1 MSNARSSCY
10 TYFKITG
17 DFNPDTISKMLDLS
31 PVQTWKIGDKRK
43 NGTIYDFSFWKFGTC
58 DEYDVYVENQML
70 KTITPLLAKISI
82 LKEIKKQYDV
92 SLTLEIV
99 PTITSAETTPCLAPS
114 LEIMQFCCDTGTEM
128 DIDLYVDIVDK

>member
-1 MSNARSSCY
+1 MSKEQSSCY
-10 TYFKITG
+10 TYFMIRG
-17 DFNPDTISKMLDLS
+17 DFNPDSISKMLDLS
-31 PVQTWKIGDKRK
+31 PEQTWKIGDKRK
-43 NGTIYDFSFWKFGTC
+43 NGTIYDFSCWKFGTC

-70 KTITPLLAKISI
+70 KTITPLISKISI

-92 SLTLEIV
+92 SFTLEIV
-99 PTITSAETTPCLAPS
+99 PTIISDETTPCLAPS